1 MHAIQLL
8 AQQKIDADTLKN
20 GVSYFLGP
28 LLNWTLVGVIKSLV
42 KDVQARGSDFL
53 SISSIFLGPG
63 LISEP
68 QILAR
73 CTISGNRLDVAFV

>member
-8 AQQKIDADTLKN
+8 AQQKIDVDVLKN

-42 KDVQARGSDFL
+42 RDVQARGSD
-53 SISSIFLGPG
+53 SILPHSL
-63 LISEP
+63 
-68 QILAR
+68 
-73 CTISGNRLDVAFV
+73 

>member
-8 AQQKIDADTLKN
+8 AQQKIDADVLKN

-42 KDVQARGSDFL
+42 RDVQARGSD
-53 SISSIFLGPG
+53 SILPHSL
-63 LISEP
+63 
-68 QILAR
+68 
-73 CTISGNRLDVAFV
+73 